1 MIDSAP
7 PINVGKT
14 ESSTVFFS
22 YARADQARVVTII
35 NLIEQAGYSV
45 WWDGLIE
52 GGERFSHQTEEALD
66 RAQAVIVLWSKTSVK
81 SHWVHDEATRG
92 RDRRILVPLSL
103 DGSPPPLGFG
113 QFQIID
119 LSRSKMNKNDVGIQQ
134 MVRAIAAMHGNQSA
148 RSIPKPIDAPGI
160 NRRTAMYAGSVAIF
174 ASGGIAAWKFGFFG
188 DDKVSNRIAVLPF
201 NNIGADASYQY
212 VAEGLANEIRSTLSQ
227 NGALQVVGQ
236 ASSEV
241 FARGKE
247 DAVAF
252 AKRLNIGFLIDGAVQ
267 IVGNRLRVTV
277 DLIDGAS
284 GISRP
289 SRSFEQTMDDVLA
302 IQREISG
309 AIAAELGNKIGAAG
323 AAGATEMP
331 VGGTS
336 NVAAFNHYL
345 RAKDSYAHASNE
357 MQEREGLAKFDAAI
371 AADPKFA
378 AAHAGRARSLASL
391 AAAYGSAS
399 EIKSY
404 NNQAIASAKRA
415 VKLAPRLAD
424 AQSALALILFQGEL
438 DAKSSRAPFILSRKL
453 GEGDA
458 PVLARFAAYCA
469 STGQDRDAISAINRA
484 ILLDPLNALIYRI
497 LGTVHFAA
505 KRYAEAISAFQQ
517 SIKLNPDLPESHS
530 KIGMVLLAQ
539 NKNLE
544 ALAAFETDSHKWSRL
559 AGLAIA
565 HHRLKNRPKAETA
578 MADLTSDTDTV
589 SFYQQAQ
596 VWAQWGEFDKAADA
610 LRSAYAQRDSGLIA
624 ARYDP
629 MVSPLR
635 KRADFIHLLKLM
647 GFDLLNFSK

>member
-1 MIDSAP
+1 MIDSDP

-66 RAQAVIVLWSKTSVK
+66 RAEAVIVLWSETSVK

-119 LSRSKMNKNDVGIQQ
+119 LSRSKMNKKDVGVQQ
-134 MVRAIAAMHGNQSA
+134 MVRAIAGMHGNHSA
-148 RSIPKPIDAPGI
+148 RPIPKPIEVQGI
-160 NRRTAMYAGSVAIF
+160 NRRTAVVAGSLAIC
-174 ASGGIAAWKFGFFG
+174 AGGGIAAWKFGFFD
-188 DDKVSNRIAVLPF
+188 DDKVANRIAVLPF

-284 GISRP
+284 GISQP

-323 AAGATEMP
+323 AAEMP

-357 MQEREGLAKFDAAI
+357 MQERESLAKFDAAI

-404 NNQAIASAKRA
+404 NNQAIASAKQA

-469 STGQDRDAISAINRA
+469 STGHDRDALSAINRA

-497 LGTVHFAA
+497 LGTVHFAV

-539 NKNLE
+539 NKNRE
-544 ALAAFETDSHKWSRL
+544 ALAAFETDSHKWTKL

-596 VWAQWGEFDKAADA
+596 VWTQWGEFDKAVDA

-635 KRADFIHLLKLM
+635 ERADFIHLLKLM
-647 GFDLLNFSK
+647 GFDLLNTSR